1 MSHDDDIEL
10 RRAKLSLAKRA
21 ILEKRLRGELAS
33 SAKESGIPRQPRPAD
48 IPPSFAQQRLWFL
61 DQLEPD
67 SSTYNTFNALRLEG
81 PLNVAALE
89 HSLNAIVERHEV
101 LRTTFATTPEG
112 QPIQVIAPQQ
122 VLPLPLIDLQELP
135 EHARDAAVQRLAN
148 EEARQPFDLARGP
161 LIRTRL
167 LRQDP
172 DTHVLLLS
180 MHHIVFDDWSHG
192 VFMQELVALYT
203 SFAAAQP
210 ATPSGTFGAAL
221 PIQYADYAIWQRQR
235 LSGAVLESQLGY
247 WKQQLADLSTL
258 QLPTDHPRPAAF
270 SFQGAVRPFAL
281 PKALSDELVALSRRE
296 GVTLF
301 MTLLAAFQVLLARY
315 SSQDDIAVGTPVAGR
330 TRRELEGLIGF
341 FVNTLVLRTDLAGN
355 PTFREV
361 LQRVRETALGAD
373 AHQDVPFE
381 QVVEELQPARELDR
395 HPLFQVMFALQNR
408 PMPAL
413 ELPGLKMRP
422 LQITRTTT
430 KFDLT
435 LSLEQSAEG
444 LAGWVEYS
452 TELFEAETIGRM
464 VGHFQTLLSGI
475 IAQPDL
481 RVAALPLLPEFER
494 EQLLR
499 LANERPAVYP
509 QAACL
514 HTVFAAQAAR
524 TPDAVAVTYEDTA
537 LTYAELDRRANQVA
551 QYLRSLDVGP
561 EVYVGICIE
570 PSLEVI
576 VGLLGILKAGG
587 AYVPIDP
594 AYPAQRQS
602 LILADA
608 QAPVL
613 LTQERIAAELPE
625 SAAQIVCLDA
635 EWPTIARLP
644 DTPPPNAVTPD
655 HLAYVIYTSG
665 STGTPKGVQVT
676 HANAG
681 RVFAATDDWFR
692 FDERDVWT
700 LFHSTAFDF
709 SVWEL
714 WGALLY
720 GGRLVVVPYWISR
733 SPDAFADL
741 LRRERVTV
749 LNQTP
754 SAFRQLVQAAGS
766 AGDLPLRLVI
776 FGGEALNLAS
786 LQSWFAYYPD
796 RMPQLVN
803 MYGITETTV
812 HVTYRPLTAEDAR
825 VALGSMI
832 GVPIPDLQL
841 YILDQQMQPV
851 PVGVSGELYV
861 GGGGVARGYLN
872 RPALT
877 AERFVPHPFSATPGA
892 RLYKSGDGARYRAN
906 GDIEYLGRLDTQ
918 IKIRGFRI
926 EIGEIEAVLSR
937 YSGVRDA
944 VVIVREDE
952 PPAGGHPEKR
962 LVAYVVEEQENKETR
977 EQNEDQ
983 NPERRTQNGEPRL
996 KDESDSV
1003 PPRLPQPRLKPA
1015 EVWGRGVGGEGLIL
1029 SLRAF
1034 LRTRLPE
1041 YMVPSAF
1048 VVLDAI
1054 PLTAHGKVDRRA
1066 LPAPDSARP
1075 MPEDTFVAPRT
1086 ADEEIVAQIW
1096 AEVLHLDRV
1105 GILDNFFVLGGHSLM
1120 ATQVIS
1126 KLRAA
1131 FQIELPLRV
1140 LFEVPT
1146 IAGLCERIE
1155 AARYDTAALPPPP
1168 LGPAPRDG
1176 ALPLSFAQQRLW
1188 FLDQLEQDNPIYNLP
1203 FAAYLTGKLDIAALG
1218 RSLDTIVARH
1228 EVLRTTFET
1237 ADHGQPAQVIAAAQP
1252 LPLPLIDLH
1261 PEGTR
1266 LPEHERDAEVRRL
1279 ATEAALQPFDVARGP
1294 LLRATLLR
1302 LHCESHVLLLTMHH
1316 IIADGWSMGVFISE
1330 LSALY
1335 AATVSGEAPALPV
1348 LPIQYADYAVW
1359 QRDWLQGAVLER
1371 QLNYWRQQLAD
1382 LPVLELPTDYPRP
1395 PALSFRG
1402 ALHRFTLPKSL
1413 SDELVALSQ
1422 REGVT
1427 LFMTLL
1433 AAWQV
1438 LLSRYSGQ
1446 NDIAVGTAIAGRT
1459 HAETEGL
1466 IGFFV
1471 NTLVLRA
1478 DLAGNPTFSELL
1490 GRVRAVCLGAYAHQD
1505 LPFEQVVEE
1514 LQPARD
1520 LSRHPLFQV
1529 MFTLQNALVAPLE
1542 LPDLKVDPF
1551 VVDHGLVKFDLSLE
1565 FEETASGLA
1574 GMLAYNTDLFTVATI
1589 ERMLG
1594 HLAMLLGGIVAAV
1607 DQPL

>member
-1 MSHDDDIEL
+1 
-10 RRAKLSLAKRA
+10 
-21 ILEKRLRGELAS
+21 
-33 SAKESGIPRQPRPAD
+33 
-48 IPPSFAQQRLWFL
+48 L
-61 DQLEPD
+61 D
-67 SSTYNTFNALRLEG
+67 
-81 PLNVAALE
+81 
-89 HSLNAIVERHEV
+89 
-101 LRTTFATTPEG
+101 
-112 QPIQVIAPQQ
+112 
-122 VLPLPLIDLQELP
+122 
-135 EHARDAAVQRLAN
+135 
-148 EEARQPFDLARGP
+148 
-161 LIRTRL
+161 
-167 LRQDP
+167 
-172 DTHVLLLS
+172 
-180 MHHIVFDDWSHG
+180 
-192 VFMQELVALYT
+192 
-203 SFAAAQP
+203 
-210 ATPSGTFGAAL
+210 
-221 PIQYADYAIWQRQR
+221 
-235 LSGAVLESQLGY
+235 
-247 WKQQLADLSTL
+247 
-258 QLPTDHPRPAAF
+258 
-270 SFQGAVRPFAL
+270 
-281 PKALSDELVALSRRE
+281 
-296 GVTLF
+296 
-301 MTLLAAFQVLLARY
+301 
-315 SSQDDIAVGTPVAGR
+315 
-330 TRRELEGLIGF
+330 
-341 FVNTLVLRTDLAGN
+341 
-355 PTFREV
+355 
-361 LQRVRETALGAD
+361 
-373 AHQDVPFE
+373 
-381 QVVEELQPARELDR
+381 
-395 HPLFQVMFALQNR
+395 
-408 PMPAL
+408 
-413 ELPGLKMRP
+413 
-422 LQITRTTT
+422 
-430 KFDLT
+430 
-435 LSLEQSAEG
+435 
-444 LAGWVEYS
+444 
-452 TELFEAETIGRM
+452 
-464 VGHFQTLLSGI
+464 
-475 IAQPDL
+475 
-481 RVAALPLLPEFER
+481 
-494 EQLLR
+494 
-499 LANERPAVYP
+499 
-509 QAACL
+509 
-514 HTVFAAQAAR
+514 
-524 TPDAVAVTYEDTA
+524 
-537 LTYAELDRRANQVA
+537 
-551 QYLRSLDVGP
+551 
-561 EVYVGICIE
+561 
-570 PSLEVI
+570 VI

-594 AYPAQRQS
+594 AYPAQRQA

-613 LTQERIAAELPE
+613 LTQQHIAAELPE
-625 SAAQIVCLDA
+625 SAARIVCLDA
-635 EWPTIARLP
+635 EWSAIAQLP
-644 DTPPPNAVTPD
+644 DTPPASAVTPD

-676 HANAG
+676 HAKAG
-681 RVFAATDDWFR
+681 RLFAATDDGFH

-709 SVWEL
+709 SVWEI

-786 LQSWFAYYPD
+786 LQSWFAHYPD

-812 HVTYRPLTAEDAR
+812 HVTYRPLTADDAR

-892 RLYKSGDGARYRAN
+892 RLYKSGDGARYRSN

-952 PPAGGHPEKR
+952 PGEKR
-962 LVAYVVEEQENKETR
+962 LVAYVVEEQKNKGTKEQENQEPGTKN
-977 EQNEDQ
+977 Q
-983 NPERRTQNGEPRL
+983 EPRL

-1003 PPRLPQPRLKPA
+1003 PPRLPQW
-1015 EVWGRGVGGEGLIL
+1015 ERGLGGEGLIL

-1034 LRTRLPE
+1034 LAERLPS

-1105 GILDNFFVLGGHSLM
+1105 GILDNFFGLGGHSLL

-1140 LFEVPT
+1140 LFETPT
-1146 IAGLCERIE
+1146 IAGLSERIA
-1155 AARYDTAALPPPP
+1155 AARYDTAALLSPP
-1168 LGPAPRDG
+1168 LGPIPRNG

-1218 RSLDTIVARH
+1218 RSLDAIVARH

-1237 ADHGQPAQVIAAAQP
+1237 ADHGQPVQVIAAAQP
-1252 LPLPLIDLH
+1252 LPLPLVDLQD
-1261 PEGTR
+1261 

-1279 ATEAALQPFDVARGP
+1279 ATSAALQPFDVARGP

-1302 LHCESHVLLLTMHH
+1302 LHGESHVLLLTMHH
-1316 IIADGWSMGVFISE
+1316 IVADGWSMGVFVGEI
-1330 LSALY
+1330 SALY
-1335 AATVSGEAPALPV
+1335 AATVSGTAPALPA

-1371 QLNYWRQQLAD
+1371 QLTYWRQQLAD

-1402 ALHRFTLPKSL
+1402 ALHPFTLPKTL

-1446 NDIAVGTAIAGRT
+1446 DDIAVGTPIAGRT
-1459 HAETEGL
+1459 RAETEDL

-1478 DLAGNPTFSELL
+1478 NLAGNPTFSELL

-1514 LQPARD
+1514 LQPVRD

-1529 MFTLQNALVAPLE
+1529 MFTLQNAPVTPLE
-1542 LPDLKVDPF
+1542 LPDLKVDPL

-1565 FEETASGLA
+1565 FEETASGLV
-1574 GMLAYNTDLFTVATI
+1574 GMLAYNTDLFTEATI
-1589 ERMLG
+1589 GRMLG
-1594 HLAMLLGGIVAAV
+1594 HLQTLLNGIVADV
-1607 DQPL
+1607 DQPLAALPLLTGAEVQQLRAWSPPLAAVPPAPSVPALFAAQAAHTPDAVALVCGGAQLTYRALDQRANQLAHALRARGVGPDVRVGLLVARSLDLVVALLGIWKAGGAYVPIDPAYPAQRQAFLLEDAQIPLLVTQEALLATVPAELPTLCLDRDAAAIAQQPITALDPAPQPAHLAYVIYTSGSTGQPKGVAVTHANLRATLWGSQQQFALQADDVMPWIASVAFDIALFELLTPLLAGGTVRLLTPEEALDAPTLLAHLQQCTAIHAVPSLMQHLVQAIRATGEPDGYAHMRQVFVGGDRVPPELLGALQTVFAQAQVWVLYGPTEATIICARYLVPRGGTERGHPLGQPLPHAEVRVWDAHGQLVPIGVAGELVVGGPAVTRGYLQRPELTAEKFVAHDGVRWYRTGDRARYRADGVLEFLGRVDTQVKVRGYRIELGEVEAALGQQPGVAASVVVVREDVPGDARLVAYVVEEHGNKETREQRSTAKLPSPTAVGEGGVAAATGVRATDAGLSASGLRSALQAVLPEYLVPSAVV